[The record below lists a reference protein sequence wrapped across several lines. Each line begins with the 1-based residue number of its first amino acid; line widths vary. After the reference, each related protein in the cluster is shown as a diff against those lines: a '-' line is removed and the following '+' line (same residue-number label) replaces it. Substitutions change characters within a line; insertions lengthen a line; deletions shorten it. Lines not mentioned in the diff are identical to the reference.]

1 MTLKNLAQTLNI
13 PKRALENKAS
23 EMLLLSEFRRIE
35 TEIFS
40 LTEKYGVKSLKE
52 MDNLIAKGKLSEEKA
67 GEDFFKFDFLLERK
81 KEIEKLLKSFKEKL
95 DPWAVIT
102 SFKGLPRLNLGR

>member
-13 PKRALENKAS
+13 SKKTLESKAS
-23 EMLLLSEFRRIE
+23 EILLLSELRRIE

-52 MDNLIAKGKLSEEKA
+52 MDNLIAKGKLSEERVS
-67 GEDFFKFDFLLERK
+67 EDFFKFDFLLERK
-81 KEIEKLLKSFKEKL
+81 NGVEKLLKSYKEKL